1 MTGTIRFAFGLQGAV
16 SAAMALLIAVYL
28 TKFYVDVV
36 ALPAGVMALAI
47 AAGRA
52 FDAITDPLM
61 GWLSDRTRSRFGR
74 RMPYIAIG
82 VLGNTAMFVLL
93 LNPPE
98 QLPDV
103 GLACW
108 AVAALLLSFLFLTIS
123 AVPRQALAMELTQ
136 DQGHRQD
143 LFAAIA
149 GFVAI
154 GTIVGAVMPNV
165 LAGMGIEDGREQM
178 FWQSMIY
185 GGAYLAAN
193 IVFLL
198 VIREPRIDAARG
210 RTPLVPGV
218 RRALR
223 NRAFRITFV
232 SHVITAIPFAIPAT
246 MLPFYT
252 QHVLKAE
259 DVWVGYFLLAY
270 LLSGLMALPIWLIVA
285 HAKGKRV
292 VWLSASA
299 IAVVGGAALF
309 FAGPGDERLVL
320 FIHMMVGLQSAVW
333 LFVGGAMHADVVD
346 YDELLTGK
354 RREAQFAALWSI
366 IPKFALIPGASIP
379 LAVLGSVGY
388 VPDAPAQSAD
398 VVFTIKTM
406 HALLPATLNAIGLGL
421 MWWYP
426 LSEARHAAVQR
437 AVQAQA
443 QGKAVVDPVTG
454 TTLPPPQSR
463 AVSDDVAWQLDYFSP
478 NELAHMA
485 EGGWRRVS
493 AALATRIAAWG
504 VLSVALLA
512 SVVPQLGALD
522 QDPGAL
528 PALTIVLAGLTLTAS
543 LFHAARAPALWR
555 MRRAPMSPT
564 TVLAHL
570 ESVAP
575 QAPATMRLRVASVVQ

>member
-103 GLACW
+103 GLAGW

-185 GGAYLAAN
+185 GSAYLAAN

-320 FIHMMVGLQSAVW
+320 FVHMMVGLQSAVW

-346 YDELLTGK
+346 YDELLTG
-354 RREAQFAALWSI
+354 QAA
-366 IPKFALIPGASIP
+366 
-379 LAVLGSVGY
+379 
-388 VPDAPAQSAD
+388 
-398 VVFTIKTM
+398 
-406 HALLPATLNAIGLGL
+406 
-421 MWWYP
+421 
-426 LSEARHAAVQR
+426 
-437 AVQAQA
+437 
-443 QGKAVVDPVTG
+443 
-454 TTLPPPQSR
+454 
-463 AVSDDVAWQLDYFSP
+463 
-478 NELAHMA
+478 
-485 EGGWRRVS
+485 
-493 AALATRIAAWG
+493 
-504 VLSVALLA
+504 
-512 SVVPQLGALD
+512 
-522 QDPGAL
+522 
-528 PALTIVLAGLTLTAS
+528 
-543 LFHAARAPALWR
+543 
-555 MRRAPMSPT
+555 
-564 TVLAHL
+564 
-570 ESVAP
+570 
-575 QAPATMRLRVASVVQ
+575 

>member
-1 MTGTIRFAFGLQGAV
+1 
-16 SAAMALLIAVYL
+16 MALLIAVYL

-52 FDAITDPLM
+52 FDAISDPLM

-103 GLACW
+103 GLAGW

-210 RTPLVPGV
+210 RTPLVPGAV
-218 RRALR
+218 VRDGVFAIASGSLLRARVLEVAGRMDERFFIDYVDVEFSLRLRRAGFEIVGVGDAVLQHRLGEVRTARLLGREKTLSTHEAWRRRLIHR
-223 NRAFRITFV
+223 NRV
-232 SHVITAIPFAIPAT
+232 
-246 MLPFYT
+246 
-252 QHVLKAE
+252 
-259 DVWVGYFLLAY
+259 
-270 LLSGLMALPIWLIVA
+270 
-285 HAKGKRV
+285 RV
-292 VWLSASA
+292 
-299 IAVVGGAALF
+299 
-309 FAGPGDERLVL
+309 
-320 FIHMMVGLQSAVW
+320 
-333 LFVGGAMHADVVD
+333 
-346 YDELLTGK
+346 
-354 RREAQFAALWSI
+354 
-366 IPKFALIPGASIP
+366 
-379 LAVLGSVGY
+379 
-388 VPDAPAQSAD
+388 
-398 VVFTIKTM
+398 
-406 HALLPATLNAIGLGL
+406 
-421 MWWYP
+421 
-426 LSEARHAAVQR
+426 
-437 AVQAQA
+437 
-443 QGKAVVDPVTG
+443 
-454 TTLPPPQSR
+454 
-463 AVSDDVAWQLDYFSP
+463 
-478 NELAHMA
+478 
-485 EGGWRRVS
+485 WRRHGT
-493 AALATRIAAWG
+493 ACLGWLAFD
-504 VLSVALLA
+504 LA
-512 SVVPQLGALD
+512 
-522 QDPGAL
+522 
-528 PALTIVLAGLTLTAS
+528 
-543 LFHAARAPALWR
+543 
-555 MRRAPMSPT
+555 
-564 TVLAHL
+564 
-570 ESVAP
+570 
-575 QAPATMRLRVASVVQ
+575 